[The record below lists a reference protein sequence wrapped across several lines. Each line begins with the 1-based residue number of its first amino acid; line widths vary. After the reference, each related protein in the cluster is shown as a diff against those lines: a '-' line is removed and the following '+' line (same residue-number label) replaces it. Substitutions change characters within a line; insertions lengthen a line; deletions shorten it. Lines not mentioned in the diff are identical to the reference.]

1 MWLDQIIDRHT
12 FAVASVRA
20 HKLNFLKL
28 HGWSREPLT
37 DKGKQQARRGGFF
50 KERGRRAQMGCGG
63 DLLSGAEMC
72 TVVIE

>member
-1 MWLDQIIDRHT
+1 MGRHT
-12 FAVASVRA
+12 FPAGSVRA

-28 HGWSREPLT
+28 HGRSREPLT
-37 DKGKQQARRGGFF
+37 DKGKQQARHGGFF
-50 KERGRRAQMGCGG
+50 RERGWGAQMGCRG